1 MTLLPW
7 LLLFLSLGAII
18 FDLHVTTHG
27 AIAAAGGA
35 GLVVA
40 IGWLLFLSAPTW
52 VALLVSTA
60 LLVLF
65 FTGGRWIYRR
75 WRALLRRA
83 AQDPVVGRVARVVIP
98 LQPDGWV
105 KIDGVYWRATSPT
118 SSVAPDEEVLV
129 LGRHGLTLDVVALL
143 PGEAAQIKRSGS
155 G

>member
-1 MTLLPW
+1 MHLLPW
-7 LLLFLSLGAII
+7 FLLFLSLGAII

-40 IGWLLFLSAPTW
+40 IAWLLFLSAPPWLT
-52 VALLVSTA
+52 VLVSAA

-65 FTGGRWIYRR
+65 FTGGRWLYRR
-75 WRALLRRA
+75 WRALLKRA
-83 AQDPVVGRVARVVIP
+83 AQDPVVGRVARVAIP

-118 SSVAPDEEVLV
+118 SSVAQDEEVLV